1 MYAQTVGILQKKTE
15 KIKNYIEK
23 ANKTGLFNGALLVVD
38 GGKVVCKTAIGYADS
53 SKKIPLTT
61 QYRFHIGSIAK
72 ELDAVGIMMLK
83 EQGKLSL
90 DDKVS
95 KFYPELPTWADS
107 ITIKN
112 LLQYTSGLPEIKY
125 RTVNGDDDN
134 WRDLKTVKQ
143 LDFAPGSSYAYNNN
157 NTFLRRKI
165 IEKVSGMTIKDF
177 IEQRMLKPCGI
188 NNGIV
193 DPVGN
198 EALMAQ
204 SFNNDFK
211 QDKFIY
217 PITGWTCLNLD
228 DFNTWAASL
237 EKFKL
242 ISPASTLKVITPA
255 GPDEQSGLG
264 SGTMKNGRLL
274 THVHD
279 GIAMRYQALEA
290 TDATKGRIIIVLT
303 NQRHDNVYKIKDAIE
318 EILDGK
324 SYEELANGD

>member
-1 MYAQTVGILQKKTE
+1 MYAQTANILQKKAE

-23 ANKTGLFNGALLVVD
+23 GNKKGLFNGNILVID
-38 GGKVVCKTAIGYADS
+38 GGKVVYKAAVGYADS
-53 SKKIPLTT
+53 SKNVPLTT

-72 ELDAVGIMMLK
+72 EFDAVGIMMLK

-95 KFYPELPTWADS
+95 KFYPELPPWADS
-107 ITIKN
+107 VSIKN

-125 RTVNGDDDN
+125 RTVNGDADN
-134 WRDLKTVKQ
+134 WRDLKAVSH

-157 NTFLRRKI
+157 NTLLRRKI
-165 IEKVSGMTIKDF
+165 IEKVSGLTIKDF

-198 EALMAQ
+198 EALIAR
-204 SFNNDFK
+204 SFNNNFK

-242 ISPASTLKVITPA
+242 ISPASTLQIITPA
-255 GPDEQSGLG
+255 GTDEQSGLG
-264 SGTMKNGRLL
+264 SGTMENGRLL

-279 GIAMRYQALEA
+279 GIAMHYQALEV
-290 TDATKGRIIIVLT
+290 TDAAKGRTIIILT
-303 NQRHDNVYKIKDAIE
+303 NQRHDNVYKLKDAIE
-318 EILDGK
+318 EILDGRPFK
-324 SYEELANGD
+324 SLTE